1 MTIEIKNPIDQ
12 SYIKD
17 LSARNGE
24 PEWFKQLRLDAA
36 KLYDNLPLPKPD
48 KTKID
53 RWNFT
58 DFKQPFV
65 ENQTDRTLDEL
76 PEKARALLDTGKEVR
91 NLYVQHNQTRSYL
104 QLSDRLKEQ
113 GVIFTDLFT
122 AVREHPELVKKFYMT
137 NAIKVDEHRLTAFH
151 AALVNGGLF
160 LYVPKNVVIEEPVQA
175 IFIHDNGDAPL
186 INHVLIVA
194 DESSSVTYVENY
206 LSLDEEIAGVANILT
221 EVVAL
226 DNARVQFGAVDNLAK
241 GMTTYVNRRGYA
253 ERDARIDW
261 ALGSMNDGDTIFEN
275 ITNLIGDGSYSD
287 AKLVVVSRG
296 KQTQN
301 FTTEIINHGKR
312 SEGFILGHGVV
323 KDEATAI
330 LNGIGR
336 ILDNAVGANS
346 QQENRVLMLSERARG
361 DANPIL
367 LIEEGDVYA
376 GHAASVG
383 RVDPIQLFYLMSRGI
398 TREEAERLIIFGF
411 LAPVVNELPI
421 EAVKKQLVQVIEGKV
436 R

>member
-1 MTIEIKNPIDQ
+1 MTIEIKNPIDH
-12 SYIKD
+12 SYIESY
-17 LSARNGE
+17 SAKNGE
-24 PEWFKQLRLDAA
+24 PDWFKELRLKAA
-36 KLYDNLPLPKPD
+36 RLYDTLPLPQPD
-48 KTKID
+48 KTKIE

-58 DFKQPFV
+58 DFKQHTV
-65 ENQTDRTLDEL
+65 ENQTDRSLDEL
-76 PEKARALLDTGKEVR
+76 PEKAKELVDTDKGVH
-91 NLYVQHNQTRSYL
+91 NLYVQHNQTRSFL
-104 QLSDRLKEQ
+104 QLSDQLKEQ

-122 AVREHPELVKKFYMT
+122 AVREYPDLVKKFYMT
-137 NAIKVDEHRLTAFH
+137 DAIKVDEHRLTAFH
-151 AALVNGGLF
+151 AALVNGGVF
-160 LYVPKNVVIEEPVQA
+160 LYVPKNVVVEEPIQS

-206 LSLDEEIAGVANILT
+206 LSLDEETEGIANILT

-226 DNARVQFGAVDNLAK
+226 DNAHVKFGAVDNLAK
-241 GMTTYVNRRGYA
+241 GLTTYVNRRGHA

-261 ALGSMNDGDTIFEN
+261 ALGAMNDGDTIFEN

-301 FTTEIINHGKR
+301 FTTEIVNHGRR

-323 KDEATAI
+323 KDEGTAI

-336 ILDNAVGANS
+336 IEYDAVDANS
-346 QQENRVLMLSERARG
+346 QQENRILMLSEKARG

-367 LIEEGDVYA
+367 LIEEGEVYA

-383 RVDPIQLFYLMSRGI
+383 RVDPLQLFYLMSRGI
-398 TREEAERLIIFGF
+398 TRDEAERLIIFGF

-436 R
+436 S

>member
-12 SYIKD
+12 SYIED

-24 PEWFKQLRLDAA
+24 PEWFKQLRFDAA
-36 KLYDNLPLPKPD
+36 KLYESLPLPKPD

-58 DFKQPFV
+58 DFKQPIV
-65 ENQTDRTLDEL
+65 ENQTVRTLDEL

-104 QLSDRLKEQ
+104 QLSERLKEQ

-206 LSLDEEIAGVANILT
+206 LSLDEEIAGV
-221 EVVAL
+221 
-226 DNARVQFGAVDNLAK
+226 K
-241 GMTTYVNRRGYA
+241 H
-253 ERDARIDW
+253 
-261 ALGSMNDGDTIFEN
+261 
-275 ITNLIGDGSYSD
+275 SY
-287 AKLVVVSRG
+287 
-296 KQTQN
+296 
-301 FTTEIINHGKR
+301 R
-312 SEGFILGHGVV
+312 SSCP
-323 KDEATAI
+323 
-330 LNGIGR
+330 R
-336 ILDNAVGANS
+336 
-346 QQENRVLMLSERARG
+346 
-361 DANPIL
+361 
-367 LIEEGDVYA
+367 
-376 GHAASVG
+376 
-383 RVDPIQLFYLMSRGI
+383 
-398 TREEAERLIIFGF
+398 
-411 LAPVVNELPI
+411 
-421 EAVKKQLVQVIEGKV
+421 
-436 R
+436 